1 VRAVPVPIVI
11 ATRNTGKAREI
22 AVALGDLPV
31 RILTLDEADT
41 SADYPERGTTFA
53 ANARGKAVFY
63 SSGTDL
69 MTLAD
74 DSGLVVD
81 ALGGAPGIYSARF
94 SGAGATDGRNIRK
107 LLRLLKNIPE
117 NGRDAR
123 FVCCMVLAR
132 RGRVIK
138 QVTGR
143 VQGRILTAGRG
154 DLGFGYDPVFYYRPL
169 HRTFGELEPEIKN
182 GISHRGRAVRMMADF
197 LRVFSVG

>member
-1 VRAVPVPIVI
+1 MRAPVPILI
-11 ATRNTGKAREI
+11 ATRNAGKAREI
-22 AVALGDLPV
+22 AVALRDLPLRV
-31 RILTLDEADT
+31 LTLDEADIT
-41 SADYPERGTTFA
+41 VNSPERGTTFA
-53 ANARGKAVFY
+53 ANARGKAVFF
-63 SSGTDL
+63 SSGTEM

-94 SGAGATDGRNIRK
+94 SGAGASDGKNIRK
-107 LLRLLKNIPE
+107 LLRLLKNTRE
-117 NGRDAR
+117 DGRGAR

-132 RGRVIK
+132 RGHVIK

-143 VQGRILTAGRG
+143 VRGRILTAGRG

-169 HRTFGELEPEIKN
+169 HLTFGELEPEIKN

-197 LRVFSVG
+197 LRVFSAG